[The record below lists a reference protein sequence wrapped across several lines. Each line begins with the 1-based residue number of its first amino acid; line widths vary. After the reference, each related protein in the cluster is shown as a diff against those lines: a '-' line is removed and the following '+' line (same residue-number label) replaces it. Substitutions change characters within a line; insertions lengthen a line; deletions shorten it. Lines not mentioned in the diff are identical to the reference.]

1 MRIIVSFLRIFASP
15 FHRTDHD
22 QDESFIVFSCMRA
35 LWISDFFLRY
45 EILCHNRACTIDHI
59 VEEKWKQFPHWPKYF
74 TVRFMKWNFH
84 VNAFGSIEVLCDIPL
99 RLDILRRIKL
109 RRLYLFS
116 AGGRYLL
123 YVILRPGSKFW
134 SYFLNICE
142 VKAFVFLDRYGE
154 PEKRNFCGIVLRFY
168 IPATEDNRPFN
179 ISQMA
184 LFCNILF
191 SRGTKKKKQW
201 KASNHRALLLQT
213 PIISWRYLNYLK
225 SLINRCLNHILN
237 LRGLLRKSHAARS
250 SRIS

>member
-1 MRIIVSFLRIFASP
+1 MNFRFFSSLWDFVPQSCLYNRSYCRGKVKTVSSLTQIFYSSFYEVEFSCECIRINRGVVWYPFASWYLAQDKTPAPLP
-15 FHRTDHD
+15 FFSGRTL
-22 QDESFIVFSCMRA
+22 SVVCNSSPWR
-35 LWISDFFLRY
+35 WI
-45 EILCHNRACTIDHI
+45 
-59 VEEKWKQFPHWPKYF
+59 
-74 TVRFMKWNFH
+74 
-84 VNAFGSIEVLCDIPL
+84 
-99 RLDILRRIKL
+99 
-109 RRLYLFS
+109 
-116 AGGRYLL
+116 
-123 YVILRPGSKFW
+123 W

-201 KASNHRALLLQT
+201 KASNHWALLLQT

>member
-1 MRIIVSFLRIFASP
+1 MLNFPSFGNEWASRAGISPSIRRLICNSISFLFSRHLESIHLSPMRIILSFLRIFASP

-35 LWISDFFLRY
+35 LWILDFFLRY

-59 VEEKWKQFPHWPKYF
+59 VEEKLKQFPHWPKYF

-123 YVILRPGSKFW
+123 YVILRPGSEFDLIFLIFVKFKH
-134 SYFLNICE
+134 S
-142 VKAFVFLDRYGE
+142 
-154 PEKRNFCGIVLRFY
+154 
-168 IPATEDNRPFN
+168 
-179 ISQMA
+179 
-184 LFCNILF
+184 F
-191 SRGTKKKKQW
+191 S
-201 KASNHRALLLQT
+201 
-213 PIISWRYLNYLK
+213 
-225 SLINRCLNHILN
+225 
-237 LRGLLRKSHAARS
+237 
-250 SRIS
+250 

>member
-1 MRIIVSFLRIFASP
+1 MRIILSFLRIFASP

-35 LWISDFFLRY
+35 LWILDFFLRY

-59 VEEKWKQFPHWPKYF
+59 VEEKLKQFPHWPKYF

-99 RLDILRRIKL
+99 RLAQDKTPAPLPF
-109 RRLYLFS
+109 FS
-116 AGGRYLL
+116 GRTLS
-123 YVILRPGSKFW
+123 VVCNSSPWQWIW

-191 SRGTKKKKQW
+191 SRRTKKKN
-201 KASNHRALLLQT
+201 SG
-213 PIISWRYLNYLK
+213 K
-225 SLINRCLNHILN
+225 SLTIEPFFYKLPFSVDVTLIIWN
-237 LRGLLRKSHAARS
+237 LW
-250 SRIS
+250 

>member
-1 MRIIVSFLRIFASP
+1 MNFKFFSSLWDFVPQSCLYNRSYCRGKVKTVSSLAQIFYSSFYEVEFSCECIRINRGVVWYPFASWYLAQDKTPAPLP
-15 FHRTDHD
+15 FFSGRTLSVVCNSSPW
-22 QDESFIVFSCMRA
+22 Q
-35 LWISDFFLRY
+35 WI
-45 EILCHNRACTIDHI
+45 
-59 VEEKWKQFPHWPKYF
+59 
-74 TVRFMKWNFH
+74 
-84 VNAFGSIEVLCDIPL
+84 
-99 RLDILRRIKL
+99 
-109 RRLYLFS
+109 
-116 AGGRYLL
+116 
-123 YVILRPGSKFW
+123 W

-184 LFCNILF
+184 LFCNILS
-191 SRGTKKKKQW
+191 SRGTKKKQW

-213 PIISWRYLNYLK
+213 PIFSWRYLNYLK

-237 LRGLLRKSHAARS
+237 LRGLLRKSRAARS